1 MFGFLPFWESG
12 CCYVKKH
19 ELCHIDVALIQT
31 HLAKSSYFFFSK
43 NKTSFSFVLSKF
55 LTFFKILFLATL
67 LRQTNLSYCITRSVV
82 SCTGKNYG
90 QHFFFVC
97 VLSCLLVDSPTP
109 IIRDALT
116 RFSSRF
122 YIQFLVLQSR
132 QTSLEMKLFFLLAL
146 DRWFSSSRYYIWMD
160 LNWNSFQLCSRA
172 VDESMN

>member
-55 LTFFKILFLATL
+55 LTFLNPFFGDTFAPNKFILLHYPLRRELHEKELRAT
-67 LRQTNLSYCITRSVV
+67 
-82 SCTGKNYG
+82 
-90 QHFFFVC
+90 FFFVC

-146 DRWFSSSRYYIWMD
+146 DR
-160 LNWNSFQLCSRA
+160 
-172 VDESMN
+172 